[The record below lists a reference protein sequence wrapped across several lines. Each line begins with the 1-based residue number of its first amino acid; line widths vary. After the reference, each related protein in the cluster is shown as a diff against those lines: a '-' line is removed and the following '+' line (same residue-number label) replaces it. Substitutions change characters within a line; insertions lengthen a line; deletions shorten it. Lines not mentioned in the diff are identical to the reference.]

1 MSKKSIFILELL
13 ICLLAFISCGTNKE
27 FVYQYQ
33 PPTIEEEI
41 IDEHLTNNNIEAL
54 IEDCLKYPDYNNQ
67 ISNYLLYD
75 IDYSD
80 TDYPQLLQYQQIA
93 KHDSILFSGYEFHIA
108 QKEEKILST
117 TSYAQLVEYQ
127 QFAIRDSIL
136 HKRYEALKNRKEGR
150 ILSIVSEMSL
160 EEISRYYKNNVSE
173 QSFLRPVLCSAFT
186 RIIDTLQYTEI
197 KTIYNTFSSTDIGDS
212 IAPYYI
218 EAREAIKPQITKGYK
233 NYCAIEKEI
242 RDYYLEK
249 TKEELD
255 LYIANS
261 IEAFIEDL
269 FDKDLPRR
277 KEKVENKYNMSFNKN
292 ISKYQMSYIVNSNIK
307 ELVSVI
313 NSGRNSFLEELTE
326 TTIESTMLYTPQDDN
341 YIKSEYTKSP
351 DIVDLYKISEIQNRV
366 DLKGIVLGA
375 ASLFTGGWAG
385 LALSVLDIRHS
396 VKNVK
401 GKAAESMPYIR
412 SFVTKTQEYLE
423 DMSNYYISIGFDS
436 FDSENAATSKT
447 FKEIVYEVY

>member
-1 MSKKSIFILELL
+1 MNKKCIFLIELL
-13 ICLLAFISCGTNKE
+13 LYLLAFISCRTDQE

-33 PPTIEEEI
+33 PLSREEEI
-41 IDEHLTNNNIEAL
+41 IDEHLVNNNIEAL
-54 IEDCLKYPDYNNQ
+54 IEDCILYPDYYNQ

-75 IDYSD
+75 IDYSN
-80 TDYPQLLQYQQIA
+80 TEYSQLLQYQELA
-93 KHDSILFSGYEFHIA
+93 KNDSILFCGYEFLII
-108 QKEEKILST
+108 QKEEHILS
-117 TSYAQLVEYQ
+117 V
-127 QFAIRDSIL
+127 
-136 HKRYEALKNRKEGR
+136 
-150 ILSIVSEMSL
+150 VSEMTL
-160 EEISRYYKNNVSE
+160 EEISNYYQNNNSE
-173 QSFLRPVLCSAFT
+173 QLFLRPVLCSAFT

-197 KTIYNTFSSTDIGDS
+197 KTIYNIFSPTDIGDS
-212 IAPYYI
+212 IAPYYT
-218 EAREAIKPQITKGYK
+218 EARAAIKPQITEGY
-233 NYCAIEKEI
+233 NDYCAIEKEI
-242 RDYYLEK
+242 RDYYEEK
-249 TKEELD
+249 TKEELY
-255 LYIANS
+255 LFIANN

-269 FDKDLPRR
+269 FDKDLPRI
-277 KEKVENKYNMSFNKN
+277 KEKVEIRYNMSFNKYF
-292 ISKYQMSYIVNSNIK
+292 SKYQMAHIVNSNIK
-307 ELVSVI
+307 ELVSII

-326 TTIESTMLYTPQDDN
+326 TTIESTLHYTLKDDN
-341 YIKSEYTKSP
+341 YIKSEFTKSP

-412 SFVTKTQEYLE
+412 SFVTKTQDYLE

-436 FDSENAATSKT
+436 FDSENAATSKS